1 LGLKLKEM
9 IDKAKEFEELIQL
22 EDDLTHMFDS
32 DVRVGLAL
40 LEKIREL
47 KKYIKENEKNTNN

>member
-1 LGLKLKEM
+1 MGLKLKKM

-40 LEKIREL
+40 LEKVREL
-47 KKYIKENEKNTNN
+47 KKYIKENEKTSNN

>member
-9 IDKAKEFEELIQL
+9 IDKAKELEELIQL

-40 LEKIREL
+40 LEKVREL

>member
-1 LGLKLKEM
+1 M
-9 IDKAKEFEELIQL
+9 IDKAKELEELIQL

-40 LEKIREL
+40 LEKVREL